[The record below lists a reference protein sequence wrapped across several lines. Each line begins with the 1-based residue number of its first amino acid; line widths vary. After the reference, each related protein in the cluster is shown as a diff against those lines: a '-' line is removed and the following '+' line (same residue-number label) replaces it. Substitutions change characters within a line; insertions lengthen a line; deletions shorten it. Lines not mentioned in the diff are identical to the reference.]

1 MSSSAPG
8 HAPPGPFDLTGR
20 VALVTGASRGI
31 GRAIALALAG
41 AGAAVAAMART
52 AIDLESLVAE
62 IGPDR
67 ALAVSGDVNRREDN
81 ERAVA
86 ETVARFGQ
94 LDIYVPVAGT
104 NRRKKLLDITDDDYD
119 AIVGTNLRAV
129 YAGCQAAVR
138 AMVPADGGARPT
150 SGKVVTIGSLASVQG
165 VAPGMTAY
173 AASKGGVALL
183 TKALA
188 VELAPHNIQANCIA
202 PGFILTDLNRAF
214 LSAEPRKGWVLSRIP
229 AGRFGAPPD
238 CAPTAVY
245 LAGSASD
252 FVTGQVIAVDGGFLS
267 GSDWNQGQ

>member
-1 MSSSAPG
+1 MSSSADG
-8 HAPPGPFDLTGR
+8 HGPFDLTGR

-31 GRAIALALAG
+31 GRAITVALAG
-41 AGAAVAAMART
+41 AGALVAAMART
-52 AIDLESLVAE
+52 AADLEDLVAE
-62 IGPDR
+62 VGPDR
-67 ALAVSGDVNRREDN
+67 AIAIAGDVNRREDN

-86 ETVARFGQ
+86 ETLARFGQ
-94 LDIYVPVAGT
+94 LDIFVPVAGT
-104 NRRKKLLDITDDDYD
+104 NRRKHLLDVTDEDYD
-119 AIVGTNLRAV
+119 VVVGTNLRAV

-138 AMVPADGGARPT
+138 AMVPAGGGAREV
-150 SGKVVTIGSLASVQG
+150 SGKVITVGSLASVQG

-188 VELAPHNIQANCIA
+188 VELAPQNIQANCIA

-214 LSAEPRKGWVLSRIP
+214 LSEEPRRSWVLSRIP
-229 AGRFGAPPD
+229 AARFGAPPD
-238 CAPTAVY
+238 VAPTAIY
-245 LAGSASD
+245 LAGRASD

>member
-1 MSSSAPG
+1 MSSTASG
-8 HAPPGPFDLTGR
+8 HGPFDLTGR
-20 VALVTGASRGI
+20 VALITGGSRGI
-31 GRAIALALAG
+31 GRAMAAALASAG
-41 AGAAVAAMART
+41 ASIAAMART
-52 AIDLESLVAE
+52 ATDLDDLVAE
-62 IGPDR
+62 IGPNH
-67 ALAVSGDVNRREDN
+67 AIAIAGDVNKREDN
-81 ERAVA
+81 ERAVT
-86 ETVARFGQ
+86 ETVARFGH

-104 NRRKKLLDITDDDYD
+104 NRRKKLLDITDEDYD
-119 AIVGTNLRAV
+119 VIVGTNLRAV

-138 AMVPADGGARPT
+138 AMIPAHGGAREV
-150 SGKVVTIGSLASVQG
+150 SGKVITVGSLASVQG

-214 LSAEPRKGWVLSRIP
+214 LSAEPRKSWVLGRIP
-229 AGRFGAPPD
+229 AGRFGAPVD
-238 CAPTAVY
+238 VAPTAIY
-245 LAGSASD
+245 LAGGASD